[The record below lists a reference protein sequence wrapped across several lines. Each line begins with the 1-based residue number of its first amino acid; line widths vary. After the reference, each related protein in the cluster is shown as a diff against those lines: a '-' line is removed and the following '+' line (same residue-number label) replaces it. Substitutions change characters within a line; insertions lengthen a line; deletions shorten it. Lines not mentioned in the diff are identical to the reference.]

1 MEGFKEFLGKT
12 LDAAIGEACTY
23 FNASREKLEIEIIQ
37 DAKSG
42 IFGIVGARK
51 AKVRARRAALR
62 EAVDTAL
69 GRGSRAE
76 DSRKND
82 LPGETRGEERK
93 PAERPARQTQAR
105 AEKQDRAEKPESED
119 GAPRAAGNA
128 RSDAAQPR
136 EAADQ
141 RRREDRGARPTRK
154 AIAARAESLLPA
166 RQDAEPQDPEAEAA
180 ADAAQPAR
188 APRANGKARG
198 ERARH
203 EERAALRE
211 QSRDARRQAGDDE
224 LDEAEEG
231 LPRRA
236 VEELDQERL
245 TLLARECVSRL
256 VRPVVDGMEGEPDV
270 SIADGRVRVA
280 VDCGEDSG
288 LLIGRE
294 GQTLAALQYLASRIV
309 SRGMDAAVRV
319 QLDAGRYRQRQEE
332 KLQEMAL
339 TLAAKVRQSG
349 RSYSTRPLSSYHRRI
364 IHVCLQDMEDILT
377 RSSGDGPLKRV
388 VIMRRRPE
396 KGERPA
402 QPERSGARRA
412 QQAAAASGSPLPE
425 NVPTES
431 PVTESPAPDAAPET
445 TAPLTPAAQSGPTV
459 ATAAAEQPVPLA
471 TSEGTQAQG
480 NA

>member
-12 LDAAIGEACTY
+12 LDAAIGEACSY
-23 FNASREKLEIEIIQ
+23 FNASREKLEIEIIE

-62 EAVDTAL
+62 EAVENAL
-69 GRGSRAE
+69 GRGSRA
-76 DSRKND
+76 DDGRKGD
-82 LPGETRGEERK
+82 LPGEARADERK
-93 PAERPARQTQAR
+93 ADERPSRQPRAER
-105 AEKQDRAEKPESED
+105 QDRAEPQTRED
-119 GAPRAAGNA
+119 GEAQTADASRGE
-128 RSDAAQPR
+128 AAQPR
-136 EAADQ
+136 EATGQ
-141 RRREDRGARPTRK
+141 PRREERGARPGRK
-154 AIAARAESLLPA
+154 AAAARAESPLPS
-166 RQDAEPQDPEAEAA
+166 RQEDERQEADDETAAGAAPQTAPQA
-180 ADAAQPAR
+180 AR
-188 APRANGKARG
+188 AARANARARG

-203 EERAALRE
+203 EERAAVRE
-211 QSRDARRQAGDDE
+211 QAREARRQPPDDD

-256 VRPVVDGMEGEPDV
+256 VRPMVDGMEDEPEV
-270 SIADGRVRVA
+270 CIADGRVRVA

-396 KGERPA
+396 KGQERT
-402 QPERSGARRA
+402 GARRGQPA
-412 QQAAAASGSPLPE
+412 RPAPESPLTASPALSDAPPSPAEQLPTPDMAAPRSPAPENVVIAASGAE
-425 NVPTES
+425 EQ
-431 PVTESPAPDAAPET
+431 PAP
-445 TAPLTPAAQSGPTV
+445 TATGEEPR
-459 ATAAAEQPVPLA
+459 EQDKA
-471 TSEGTQAQG
+471 
-480 NA
+480 